1 MFNPAAFAD
10 PSLYTY
16 GTSGRDSLRLQPY
29 WNFDTSLVRQFPI
42 KEKVRFEFRVDAFNL
57 FNNVVYGFNALGAS
71 TPSGLNLSG
80 PNFGVTAG
88 TANNPRELQFSGKLV
103 F

>member
-1 MFNPAAFAD
+1 MFNPAAFAA
-10 PSLYTY
+10 PAPYTY

-42 KEKVRFEFRVDAFNL
+42 KEKARFEFRVDAFNL

-71 TPSGLNLSG
+71 TPTAWMLSTCSTTWFMVST
-80 PNFGVTAG
+80 PW
-88 TANNPRELQFSGKLV
+88 ELRLPPA
-103 F
+103 